1 MLSNHRF
8 KTAWIILKLLVAI
21 GLAGYVLTRTA
32 LNEVISLWGQI
43 VLPYL
48 IATFL
53 LYASLT
59 FLKALEY
66 QILLQQPTS
75 YWRVLNIVV
84 MQNALSNFFTNSVGV
99 ASYLTLLKVEE
110 RIKLGRSGLVFLITK
125 LGDLFAVWVV
135 MVIYTVLFWR
145 QIPGLHRFLLIPE
158 IAIGL
163 GFLLFFTALF
173 FRKDFISHGNA
184 LSKRFHLTRFPF
196 VEQAAQVLDT
206 FAIMKE
212 QTILRIVF
220 IAFSLSILYYVLT
233 LMWML
238 VSMRTFG
245 FQAETW
251 VIIFV
256 SGALQLFSFFPVTIL
271 GGLGVAE
278 FTSLYL
284 YSVFGVQQDGLTAVL
299 VGWRLLYYLTNLFV
313 LLYMPVYAL
322 SIERKLTLKTE

>member
-1 MLSNHRF
+1 MLSHHRF
-8 KTAWIILKLLVAI
+8 NTAWNIFKLLVAI
-21 GLAGYVLTRTA
+21 GLAGYVLTRTD

-53 LYASLT
+53 LYTSLT

-66 QILLQQPTS
+66 HILLQQPTS

-125 LGDLFAVWVV
+125 LGDLFAVWMV
-135 MVIYTVLFWR
+135 MVICTVLFWR
-145 QIPGLHRFLLIPE
+145 RIPGLHGFILIPE
-158 IAIGL
+158 VIVGL
-163 GFLLFFTALF
+163 GFVLFFTALF
-173 FRKDFISHGNA
+173 LRKPFISYGNA
-184 LSKRFHLTRFPF
+184 LSKRFQLTRFSF
-196 VEQAAQVLDT
+196 VKQAAQALDA
-206 FAIMKE
+206 FALMQEKS
-212 QTILRIVF
+212 ILRIVF
-220 IAFSLSILYYVLT
+220 IAFSLSIIYYMFT

-251 VIIFV
+251 AIIFV

-284 YSVFGVQQDGLTAVL
+284 YSLFGVQQEGLTAVL
-299 VGWRLLYYLTNLFV
+299 VGWRVLYYLTNLFV
-313 LLYMPVYAL
+313 LLYIPVYAL
-322 SIERKLTLKTE
+322 EIERKLTLKME